1 MSDTIISKQEAT
13 ATTPIKR
20 EPPPEERKKKVKS
33 MISSC
38 STEIS
43 EIRRQ
48 LILDLASESL
58 N

>member
-1 MSDTIISKQEAT
+1 MSTKLKEAT

-33 MISSC
+33 MISCS
-38 STEIS
+38 STEIT